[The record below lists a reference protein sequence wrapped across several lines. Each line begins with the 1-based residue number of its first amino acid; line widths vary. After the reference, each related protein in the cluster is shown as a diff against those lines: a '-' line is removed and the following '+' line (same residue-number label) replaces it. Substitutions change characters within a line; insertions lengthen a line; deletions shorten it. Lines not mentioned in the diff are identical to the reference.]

1 MVDKVITEAVLV
13 DGVSGPADGVTK
25 GLNQIAGAS
34 LRVVSAEEKR
44 ERSAARAIANFEKL
58 ERQQDGLAR
67 ATQRLGADLRKI
79 DFAKNTGGLGQT
91 EQGLQRVARATQLAN
106 ERFDRQRRELEGNIT
121 AYERLRNTLDPI
133 ARSQR
138 EFAAGQE
145 VIAAA
150 LASGEVSIDRNAAEL
165 ERLRAALDDQRR
177 AATFAADDYAQLQA
191 RLDPVTAAQR
201 EFNIAAST
209 VGDALARGRISV
221 QQAAEDY
228 ERLRRELLEAQD
240 AVASQ
245 RSAFDQLEASLDPLV
260 AANQR
265 FEDGIRQVNS
275 AVAAGQASDE
285 RAASVKQRLTEQL
298 RDAERAAV
306 ENVSAFQ
313 RLRNEIDPLARAE
326 QELAQRIRIAEQ
338 AVEAGQA
345 SETEAA
351 QVKNVLRQRVEDLR
365 ASIEQQGTAYRR
377 LADSVDPV
385 SAAERQLVRDL
396 QTVQNALRSGEIE
409 LSDYDATVARLERRF
424 DDFQAQAARAA
435 NGFARI
441 RASVDPAAR
450 ALDEF
455 QRDTEEVNRA
465 LQRQEVD
472 ATEAARVMRLLE
484 ERYRRAG
491 EAGDAANRNFGN
503 LGRSVGRLNLA
514 FSAGAGV
521 IAAFTGSFVVRELIR
536 FNDVMQQAENR
547 IRIVTDSAAQ
557 LTSVQDDLFAGS
569 NRTFQAFLT
578 GVEIYE
584 RLARSTR
591 DLGFSSDR
599 LISVTESVQ
608 QAVALSGTTALA
620 ANAALI
626 QFGQGLAANSLR
638 GQELNSVMEQTP
650 RLARALAQGLGIG
663 IGELRELANQG
674 LLDSEKVIGAIEKS
688 AAQLNREFQTIT
700 PTIAQAFEVL
710 DNSLAKA
717 SSTATGPLFGE
728 IRNQILDFAELLNS
742 PETLESVANFGQ
754 SLADLPQLIG
764 DLGSFAAAAGASFAV
779 LKGLQFAASIASV
792 GGLTKAALALNA
804 ALAANPY
811 VIGAAAIALGITL
824 VSQSFD
830 ENRQKMEALDRAAR
844 ESAEQNAATAG
855 RTLIEETELTRKEL
869 ERRAELYDQFFKQIR
884 ERQAANAG
892 AFQPPPLPIGA
903 IVSVSQPG
911 QSVREARDEA
921 ARLAQAAVES
931 EAAFRNQNLTLTQT
945 AELLGLGVDKADA
958 LRKELETIDPGIAI
972 NIDPLERLTDA
983 IDSTIEKLNE
993 SGNLTFREVQFQEGD
1008 VEQLEQIRD
1017 AIDEVSAAAEEGAG
1031 SFDGEYSEALDA
1043 LRDKIAGL
1051 VPDADITKE
1060 ALVGL
1065 FRGSQQ
1071 ALKEFNAKL
1080 DEARF
1085 NTAFRALL
1093 DRAEQA
1099 QQPERSTGDRLVA
1112 DFERRFP
1119 ERFLDPEVAAA
1130 VRQAAADIDAAAESS
1145 GKLSKETKDA
1155 AKAFLEAAL
1164 AAREISDLEIQI
1176 DAARNGPE
1184 SLEAARQE
1192 IALQKEILQLEA
1204 EARESGEAFNRAAEE
1219 SRLRQIQSLER
1230 EIEIALEAYDELE
1243 RQQDEFRERLA
1254 DDIRDDVDD
1263 IGEIAR
1269 RDRRFQGGS
1278 AAQRDFAFQQA
1289 IDALNARLARFQDV
1303 DSLRFEDR
1311 DQAREIEQAFEAA
1324 REDLNEFR
1332 SELEL
1337 AIEESFREAAKEF
1350 TGALLE
1356 DLVFNG
1362 GRGLGDIL
1370 NAEIRRGVSDV
1381 FIDPLSDFL
1390 SGNSDDLFEGITAGL
1405 EKVTGR
1411 FEKIGGSLDK
1421 IFGTGGQFA
1430 QLLGAAGAGFAGFGV
1445 GTGLA
1450 DVFNGSQ
1457 GETGSKIGGAAGG
1470 AIGFAIGGPIG
1481 AAIGSAAGGFLGDIF
1496 GGLFG
1501 RKTATGTVDFLTG
1514 DTDLTDSKKD
1524 VRNEERN
1531 TVLDQAI
1538 SAIEALAEA
1547 LGANIRPGT
1556 GLEVNVGKRQIETDI
1571 IDPATGRVIRRAGTS
1586 DRGDIDDAISDILA
1600 AALDAVLTGGDERL
1614 TRIAQA
1620 FADAAVPAETL
1631 LESLSSLSSVFD
1643 FIEEPASEFSQILD
1657 EVADVFEDASAVAG
1671 QYAAAQREI
1680 AQAQLETL
1688 EALAGRFD
1696 QDTEEATRRLTDPL
1710 LQDALDLTREQVTR
1724 LEDAQRL
1731 NDEILAAIAA
1741 LNAAPAGAAA
1751 GAGAPGIG
1759 GAFGRDG
1766 RSLEDLLGAEARRFL
1781 QQTAPDAGTA
1791 APATSAAEAQAEAQ
1805 ERLRRVTELNTQE
1818 LIAFVRNAGDTPDA
1832 FRAVTAAIAELRE
1845 SAQELG
1851 IDFEDL
1857 DVILEELRDGF
1868 ASEFDNSERRRRL
1881 AVENPLALQAEELID
1896 AQVAII
1902 AAANAIGGTQEE
1914 LSARL
1919 ARTFEIN
1926 ALEIGQFIES
1936 AASTPAAIAEIVAA
1950 LDALRERADEIGLT
1964 PAQIDQAGTGA
1975 IAGAGDAFL
1984 DAINRDF
1991 LEFTNEP
1998 LSRFTA
2004 LLESQQS
2011 LVETAQRFAQLQPGR
2026 FGGLPTIVQN
2036 RNALEREQFLEGL
2049 SEEDRLELG
2058 AFIGLIEDYG
2068 GRIAVVTTELR
2079 DTLNKTVTE
2088 IEDEIG
2094 RLTDVVEDATQR
2106 ADALLDARQGIED
2119 RFFPGSEQE
2128 QFLSIERRLEDAFRR
2143 AQTGDENALED
2154 LPDLASQLVD
2164 QASQVFGA
2172 NTDFVE
2178 ARDRALEILTQAE
2191 ELERARATEAQSQID
2206 ILEADLEVSRN
2217 ILKSLESAQDNT
2229 LFLQHIVENG
2239 LLQNQLLN
2247 QQIEELIRLRAL
2259 QSGVDVDRVNA
2270 LGSIDSAQSIL
2281 SNFRAA
2287 TAAPAPAQDQIE
2299 ALLRSATLSAIPS
2312 FSFAQSSVDVAS
2324 QLADLLSIARTSQP
2338 ELGQQAPVTT
2348 TPAQQVQSPQAAQ
2361 SSGNTEVVLA
2371 IGALEQT
2378 MATAFTRLI
2387 DQIGLLKDEIRI
2399 LRNDNQRLN
2408 NELKASF
2415 RLSQQQAVPVP

>member
-396 QTVQNALRSGEIE
+396 QIVQNALRSGEIE

-710 DNSLAKA
+710 NNSLAKA

-1219 SRLRQIQSLER
+1219 SRLRQAQSLER
-1230 EIEIALEAYDELE
+1230 QIDLALEAYEE
-1243 RQQDEFRERLA
+1243 MQRRL
-1254 DDIRDDVDD
+1254 DNIRDDIADN
-1263 IGEIAR
+1263 IGEDVNRITNGAQR
-1269 RDRRFQGGS
+1269 NRRFTEGS
-1278 AAQRDFAFQQA
+1278 QSQRDFALQQALEALDRRLEEFEEVDSLGFDSQEA
-1289 IDALNARLARFQDV
+1289 IDAQREVFK
-1303 DSLRFEDR
+1303 
-1311 DQAREIEQAFEAA
+1311 QAREDIIEGFDEGGEILEQAL
-1324 REDLNEFR
+1324 RD
-1332 SELEL
+1332 
-1337 AIEESFREAAKEF
+1337 AAKEF

-1356 DLVFNG
+1356 DLIFNG

-1370 NAEIRRGVSDV
+1370 SAEIKRGVSDV

-1390 SGNSDDLFEGITAGL
+1390 SGNSDDLFGDITAGL

-1430 QLLGAAGAGFAGFGV
+1430 EAFGLAGAGFAGFGV

-1450 DVFNGSQ
+1450 DIFNGDR
-1457 GETGSKIGGAAGG
+1457 GETGSKVGGAVGGALGIVGGPLGVAIGSAAGG
-1470 AIGFAIGGPIG
+1470 FIGDILGGLDGNSKSKIAGASVGLILGGPIG
-1481 AAIGSAAGGFLGDIF
+1481 AAIGALLGGVFSKSSNRFARADFDPNSGAISGERQRDNSKGSNQNAAARDEFLNS
-1496 GGLFG
+1496 LF
-1501 RKTATGTVDFLTG
+1501 A
-1514 DTDLTDSKKD
+1514 S
-1524 VRNEERN
+1524 
-1531 TVLDQAI
+1531 LDQIAEI
-1538 SAIEALAEA
+1538 TGARFSDRLAIEVNNRDGITVGVDGFGPRGGPANGRAFDDPQEA
-1547 LGANIRPGT
+1547 FEFAIDQLVA
-1556 GLEVNVGKRQIETDI
+1556 GLE
-1571 IDPATGRVIRRAGTS
+1571 
-1586 DRGDIDDAISDILA
+1586 
-1600 AALDAVLTGGDERL
+1600 GGNERL
-1614 TRIAQA
+1614 TRIAKA
-1620 FADAAVPAETL
+1620 FAEADIPAEKL
-1631 LESLSSLSSVFD
+1631 LESLSDLSSVFD
-1643 FIEEPASEFSQILD
+1643 FIEEPASQFSQILD
-1657 EVADVFEDASAVAG
+1657 DVVEVFEEASGVAG
-1671 QYAAAQREI
+1671 NFAAAQREV
-1680 AQAQLETL
+1680 AAAQLETL

-1710 LQDALDLTREQVTR
+1710 LQDALDLTKEQVRR

-1731 NDEILAAIAA
+1731 NDEILAAVNA
-1741 LNAAPAGAAA
+1741 LNGAPAAVTP
-1751 GAGAPGIG
+1751 GAGT
-1759 GAFGRDG
+1759 
-1766 RSLEDLLGAEARRFL
+1766 S
-1781 QQTAPDAGTA
+1781 

-1818 LIAFVRNAGDTPDA
+1818 LIAFVRNSGDTPDA